1 MRGAVNEKSVSAIP
15 SKIDGAMNNSQK
27 SQGTHKALRGASL
40 ERESTRQ
47 KFDTQKNNSQKSTVT
62 S

>member
-27 SQGTHKALRGASL
+27 SQGTHKALRGAS
-40 ERESTRQ
+40 R
-47 KFDTQKNNSQKSTVT
+47 
-62 S
+62 